1 MQPVDHLWNQCRQWP
16 VRVVAKQE
24 GLTPAQLLEK
34 FQTAGLMGN
43 GPKDPSPG
51 EIKRATLE
59 LQSQWTPEIWQV
71 RWVGK
76 RGRSVR

>member
-1 MQPVDHLWNQCRQWP
+1 MQPVDHLWNQCGQWP
-16 VRVVAKQE
+16 VPVVAKQQ

-43 GPKDPSPG
+43 GPKDPSPA

-59 LQSQWTPEIWQV
+59 LQSQWTPEIWQA
-71 RWVGK
+71 RWVG
-76 RGRSVR
+76 RRDRSVR